1 MATQS
6 FLKAV
11 TLRGKKDA
19 QSFIRAVERS
29 REHSENQ
36 NARYERQ
43 QVKDMDLDTIKKVFG
58 EAQRNDS

>member
-19 QSFIRAVERS
+19 QSFIRAVEKS
-29 REHSENQ
+29 REHSEKQ
-36 NARYERQ
+36 KAGYERQ
-43 QVKDMDLDTIKKVFG
+43 QVRDMDIETIKKVFG
-58 EAQRNDS
+58 EAQRND